1 MGLFGDYMQ
10 IGSLIDKK
18 KKAAFREAM
27 AKGDPGLV
35 FPKKQHDTLVDPPK
49 DISGAPK
56 QDTPPIAKE
65 QLLEHLNYQL
75 IDGAKKGGLWE
86 VVDALNKG
94 ADINYVNSFNWAN
107 CVLGGVLHQGTALAW
122 AAETDR
128 KDIVVL
134 LIARGADINKTGDSH
149 ERVTA
154 LMRAATH
161 GFTDIV
167 AILIQNGADPNI
179 NNEYNGT
186 ALMDASANGHREIV
200 KILLDAGADVNAKDL
215 RGMTPLGCAAHYPDV
230 VKLLKKH
237 GAKE

>member
-1 MGLFGDYMQ
+1 MDMA

-35 FPKKQHDTLVDPPK
+35 FPKKHHDTLVDPPK
-49 DISGAPK
+49 DIPERK
-56 QDTPPIAKE
+56 EQDKPPIAKE

-75 IDGAKKGGLWE
+75 IEGAKKGDLWG

-94 ADINYVNSFNWAN
+94 ADINHVNDFNWAN
-107 CVLGGVLHQGTALAW
+107 CVMGGVLHQGTALVW

-179 NNEYNGT
+179 RNEFKGT
-186 ALMDASANGHREIV
+186 ALMDACANGHMEIV
-200 KILLDAGADVNAKDL
+200 KLLVNAGADVNAKDL
-215 RGMTPLGCAAHYPDV
+215 RGMTPLGCAARYPDV
-230 VKLLKKH
+230 VKLLKKY